1 MTRADRLFWSWLS
14 RRWSVVGTASEPGG
28 LSFND
33 WQPLDAET
41 WAVLERVK
49 RRASVPNR

>member
-1 MTRADRLFWSWLS
+1 MRFHCM
-14 RRWSVVGTASEPGG
+14 VGPANEPGG

-33 WQPLDAET
+33 SQPFDAET

-49 RRASVPNR
+49 RRASLPDR